1 MRVRCSFCGAEYD
14 AAVTPAA
21 LDLVDRC
28 ERCGRAQL
36 RAVDA
41 DGPDDAPERGSDLPD
56 GAPGGAACGP
66 AQ

>member
-14 AAVTPAA
+14 AAVTLAA

-36 RAVDA
+36 RAVDPA
-41 DGPDDAPERGSDLPD
+41 RPDDDPPERGSDAPD
-56 GAPGGAACGP
+56 GAAWGP
-66 AQ
+66 AP